1 MLQIPQSEWIARA
14 EAFLADDPDPDTRAE
29 LTELLS
35 QANLAELRDRFGSQL
50 EFGTAGLRGLI
61 GAGDNR
67 MNRRVV
73 AQTSA
78 GLCAYL
84 AQTSP
89 AATQRGLCIGFDGR
103 HKSREFAEEARAI
116 ACGAGFVVYAFEEV
130 CPTPLLAFAVR
141 DRAAIGGIMIT
152 ASHNPAAYNGYKV
165 YLHDGAQLRQ
175 PHDAAIAQ
183 AIRRVGPALALPRLS
198 RERAH
203 AAGLLRALDGVEARY
218 LASLASELAV
228 MSPAPS
234 ELGALSPAASALAAL
249 SPAGA
254 RIGLSVAY
262 TALHGVGASLARQAL
277 ALAGVEHL
285 HVVAGQAE
293 PDATFPSV
301 AFPNPEEPGAMD
313 AVLELANARHCDL
326 AIANDPDADRVAV
339 AARAADGGMRVLSG
353 NALGVLLADHLL
365 SHAPQDGKNLLVST
379 IVTTPMVG
387 RIARAHGA
395 RWETTLTGF
404 KWILPRALELEAQ
417 AGLRLV
423 LGFEEALGYCV
434 GTRVRDKDGIASA
447 AHVVRMAAEHAAQG
461 RTLHD
466 ALDALYRRHGLFE
479 SRQLSINLPGRD
491 GLARIA
497 ACMAK
502 LRDQPPAAIADRP
515 VSAVLDLL
523 ADDPSAALPKSDV
536 IRIELEAAQRITVR
550 PSGTEPKLKIY
561 LDCVAEVAD
570 SEPLS
575 AARARAEQCAEQL
588 SHGIRALLGV

>member
-1 MLQIPQSEWIARA
+1 MVQVPQSEWIARA

-35 QANLAELRDRFGSQL
+35 QASPAELRDRFGSHL

-73 AQTSA
+73 AQTTA

-84 AQTSP
+84 ANSSP
-89 AATQRGLCIGFDGR
+89 DAAQRGLCIGFDGR
-103 HKSREFAEEARAI
+103 HKSREFAEEARGI
-116 ACGAGFVVYAFEEV
+116 ACGAGFVVHAFEDV
-130 CPTPLLAFAVR
+130 CATPLLAFAVR
-141 DRAAIGGIMIT
+141 DRAAVGGIMIT

-165 YLHDGAQLRQ
+165 YLNDGAQLRQ
-175 PHDAAIAQ
+175 PHDAGVAL

-198 RERAH
+198 RERARSS
-203 AAGLLRALDGVEARY
+203 GLLGTPDGVEERY
-218 LASLASELAV
+218 LASLASELAAF
-228 MSPAPS
+228 SPAAS
-234 ELGALSPAASALAAL
+234 ELEALSPA
-249 SPAGA
+249 
-254 RIGLSVAY
+254 RTRLSVAY
-262 TALHGVGASLARQAL
+262 TALHGVGAALARKAL
-277 ALAGVEHL
+277 TLAGVEHL

-293 PDATFPSV
+293 PDAAFPSV
-301 AFPNPEEPGAMD
+301 AFPNPEEPGALD
-313 AVLELANARHCDL
+313 ALLELANAQHCDL

-353 NALGVLLADHLL
+353 NALGVLLAEHLL

-387 RIARAHGA
+387 RIAHAHGA

-417 AGLRLV
+417 QGLRLV

-447 AHVVRMAAEHAAQG
+447 AHVVRMAAEHAARG

-466 ALDALYRRHGLFE
+466 ALDALYRLHGLFE
-479 SRQLSINLPGRD
+479 SRQLSINLPGPD
-491 GLARIA
+491 GFARIA

-502 LRDQPPAAIADRP
+502 LRAEPPASIADRP

-523 ADDPSAALPKSDV
+523 AGEPTAALPKSDV
-536 IRIELEAAQRITVR
+536 VRIELEGAQRITVR

-561 LDCVAEVAD
+561 LDCVAEVA
-570 SEPLS
+570 ENEALS

-588 SHGIRALLGV
+588 SQGIRALLGV

>member
-1 MLQIPQSEWIARA
+1 MVQVSQSDWSARA

-29 LTELLS
+29 LTVLLS
-35 QANLAELRDRFGSQL
+35 QANLAELRDRFASQL

-73 AQTSA
+73 AQTTA

-84 AQTSP
+84 AKTSAD
-89 AATQRGLCIGFDGR
+89 AAQRGLCIGFDGR

-130 CPTPLLAFAVR
+130 CATPLLAFAVR

-175 PHDAAIAQ
+175 PHDAGIAQ
-183 AIRRVGPALALPRLS
+183 AIHRVGPALALPRLS
-198 RERAH
+198 RERARIS
-203 AAGLLRALDGVEARY
+203 GLLRALEGVEERY
-218 LASLASELAV
+218 LASLASELA
-228 MSPAPS
+228 
-234 ELGALSPAASALAAL
+234 ALSPASA
-249 SPAGA
+249 GT
-254 RIGLSVAY
+254 GLSVAY
-262 TALHGVGASLARQAL
+262 TALHGVGAALARKAL
-277 ALAGVEHL
+277 ALAGVEQL

-293 PDATFPSV
+293 PDAAFPSV

-417 AGLRLV
+417 QGLRLV

-434 GTRVRDKDGIASA
+434 GTRVRDKDGIAAA
-447 AHVVRMAAEHAAQG
+447 AHVVRMAAEHAAHG
-461 RTLHD
+461 RSLHD

-479 SRQLSINLPGRD
+479 SRQLSINLPGAGGR
-491 GLARIA
+491 ARIE

-502 LRDQPPAAIADRP
+502 LRAEPPASIAGRP

-523 ADDPSAALPKSDV
+523 ADDPTAALPKSDV
-536 IRIELEAAQRITVR
+536 IRIELDGAQRITVR

-561 LDCVAEVAD
+561 LDCVAEVA
-570 SEPLS
+570 ENETLS

-588 SHGIRALLGV
+588 SLGIRALLGV

>member
-1 MLQIPQSEWIARA
+1 
-14 EAFLADDPDPDTRAE
+14 
-29 LTELLS
+29 
-35 QANLAELRDRFGSQL
+35 
-50 EFGTAGLRGLI
+50 
-61 GAGDNR
+61 
-67 MNRRVV
+67 
-73 AQTSA
+73 
-78 GLCAYL
+78 L
-84 AQTSP
+84 AQASP
-89 AATQRGLCIGFDGR
+89 DAAQRGLCIGFDGR

-130 CPTPLLAFAVR
+130 CATPLLAFAVR
-141 DRAAIGGIMIT
+141 DRAAVGGIMIT

-175 PHDAAIAQ
+175 PQDAGMAQ

-203 AAGLLRALDGVEARY
+203 TAGLLRALDGVEARY

-228 MSPAPS
+228 MSPTPRELAARSPTASELAARSPTPS
-234 ELGALSPAASALAAL
+234 ERAAL

-254 RIGLSVAY
+254 DTGLSVAY
-262 TALHGVGASLARQAL
+262 TALHGVGAALARKAL
-277 ALAGVEHL
+277 ALAGVEQL

-293 PDATFPSV
+293 PDAAFPSV

-313 AVLELANARHCDL
+313 ALLELANARHCDL

-339 AARAADGGMRVLSG
+339 GARAADGGMRVLSG

-417 AGLRLV
+417 QGLRLV

-434 GTRVRDKDGIASA
+434 GTRVRDKDGIATA
-447 AHVVRMAAEHAAQG
+447 AHVVRMAAEHAAHG
-461 RTLHD
+461 RSLHD

-479 SRQLSINLPGRD
+479 SRQLSINLPGAD
-491 GLARIA
+491 GRARIE

-502 LRDQPPAAIADRP
+502 LRAEPPASIAGRP

-523 ADDPSAALPKSDV
+523 ADDPTAALPKSDV
-536 IRIELEAAQRITVR
+536 IRIELDGAQRITVR

-561 LDCVAEVAD
+561 LDCVAEVA
-570 SEPLS
+570 ENETLS

-588 SHGIRALLGV
+588 SLGIRALLGV